1 MKQSSKLFTTRDLT
15 TTALLAAIICI
26 LGPIAIP
33 LSFSPVPISLCTLGI
48 YFALAVSNFK
58 VGVTSV
64 ILYVLLGLVG
74 VPVFA
79 NYTAGVGK
87 LAGPTGG
94 YIIGYI
100 FMAIIYAL
108 FLRFGGN
115 SLVLQ
120 IIGMVLGT
128 LVCYGFGT
136 YWLAKQLDMT
146 FVAGL
151 SVGVIP
157 YIPGD
162 IVKLI
167 IALAIALPLR
177 KRLSV
182 MYLDR

>member
-1 MKQSSKLFTTRDLT
+1 MKSTKLFSTRDLT

-64 ILYVLLGLVG
+64 VLYVLLGLVG
-74 VPVFA
+74 IPVFA
-79 NYTAGVGK
+79 NYTAGIAK
-87 LAGPTGG
+87 LGGPTGG

-100 FMAIIYAL
+100 FMAIVYAL
-108 FLRFGGN
+108 FLNFGKN
-115 SLVLQ
+115 NLALLIV
-120 IIGMVLGT
+120 GMVIGT
-128 LVCYGFGT
+128 LVCYAFGT
-136 YWLAKQLDMT
+136 FWLAKQLDMT
-146 FVAGL
+146 FTAAL

-162 IVKLI
+162 IVKMI

-177 KRLSV
+177 RRLSA
-182 MYLDR
+182 MFLSN